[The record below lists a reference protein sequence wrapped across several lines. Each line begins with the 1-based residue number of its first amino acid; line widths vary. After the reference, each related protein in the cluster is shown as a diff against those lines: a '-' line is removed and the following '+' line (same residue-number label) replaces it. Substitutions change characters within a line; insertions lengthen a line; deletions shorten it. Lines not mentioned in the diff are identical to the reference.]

1 MRSYIIYGMKK
12 KILVVFTGGTIGSS
26 AKGGSVGLY
35 AGSRKLLLDAY
46 REKFGDTISFDT
58 KTPLNILSENV
69 QAEDLKTL
77 YDCVNGT
84 NFSLYDGIIITHGT
98 DTLCFTVNWFSR
110 VMRATAVP
118 IVFVSALFPLTDPR
132 SNGLT
137 NFSGAVDFIEQAGV
151 KGVYCAFANDNEN
164 CKIHIGSRLIYPDE
178 TNGFYH
184 SVLDA
189 YFAEIVDGKV
199 KFNSN
204 PYTPAAEEV
213 RAYRGENADA
223 ELSTEV
229 MLITMR
235 SLLNFASYDFSR
247 KKPKA
252 VVVELSHSGTVCTE
266 GNALNFVNFAQY
278 CKECG
283 VEVVISP
290 VFSSAGV
297 YESMKNLPDNVNTAY
312 DITLE
317 MTLAKVMSAIG
328 AGLPAKAYLN
338 EEGFFDK
345 VVKRR

>member
-1 MRSYIIYGMKK
+1 MKK

-26 AKGGSVGLY
+26 AKDGSVGLY
-35 AGSRKLLLDAY
+35 AGSRKQLLDEY
-46 REKFGDTISFDT
+46 RTRFGEDIGFDT
-58 KTPLNILSENV
+58 QTPLNILSENV
-69 QAEDLKTL
+69 QAEDLLKL
-77 YDCVNGT
+77 YNCVRGVD
-84 NFSLYDGIIITHGT
+84 FSLYDGIIITHGT
-98 DTLCFTVNWFSR
+98 DTLCFSVNWFSR
-110 VMRATAVP
+110 VMRDTP
-118 IVFVSALFPLTDPR
+118 IPIIFVSSLFPLSDAR

-137 NFSGAVDFIEQAGV
+137 NFAGAVDFIEQTHL

-189 YFAEIVDGKV
+189 YFAEVDGGKV
-199 KFNSN
+199 RFNDN
-204 PYTPAAEEV
+204 AYTPTPDEV
-213 RAYRGENADA
+213 RAYDGKGANAA
-223 ELSTEV
+223 LSTEV

-247 KKPKA
+247 KRPKA

-266 GNALNFVNFAQY
+266 GSALNFVNFAKY
-278 CKECG
+278 CKSHK

-290 VFSSAGV
+290 VFTGAGV
-297 YESMKNLPDNVNTAY
+297 YESMHSIPANVVTAY

-328 AGLPAKAYLN
+328 EGLPASAYLD

>member
-1 MRSYIIYGMKK
+1 MKK
-12 KILVVFTGGTIGSS
+12 KILVVFTGGTIGSD

-46 REKFGDTISFDT
+46 RKQYGDEISFDSQ
-58 KTPLNILSENV
+58 TPLNILSENV
-69 QAEDLKTL
+69 QAEDLLTL
-77 YDCVNGT
+77 YECVNSAD
-84 NFSLYDGIIITHGT
+84 FSQYDGIIITHGT

-110 VMRATAVP
+110 VMRATPVP

-137 NFSGAVDFIEQAGV
+137 NFSGAVDFIEKAGV

-189 YFAEIVDGKV
+189 YFAEIVNEEV
-199 KFNSN
+199 IFNDN
-204 PYTPAAEEV
+204 PYTPSPEEV
-213 RAYRGENADA
+213 REYQGENADA
-223 ELSTEV
+223 ALSTEV

-266 GNALNFVNFAQY
+266 GSALNFVNFAKY

-290 VFSSAGV
+290 VFSGAGV
-297 YESMKNLPDNVNTAY
+297 YESMSSIPRNVHTAY

-328 AGLPAKAYLN
+328 AGLPAAAYLD

-345 VVKRR
+345 VIKRG

>member
-1 MRSYIIYGMKK
+1 MKK
-12 KILVVFTGGTIGSS
+12 KILVVFTGGTIGSN
-26 AKGGSVGLY
+26 AKDGSVGLY
-35 AGSRKLLLDAY
+35 AGSRKLLLDEY
-46 REKFGDTISFDT
+46 EERFGGEITFDSQA
-58 KTPLNILSENV
+58 PLNILSENV
-69 QAEDLKTL
+69 QAEDLLTL
-77 YDCVNGT
+77 YNSVGSAD
-84 NFSLYDGIIITHGT
+84 FSLYDGVIITHGT

-110 VMRATAVP
+110 VMRATPVP

-132 SNGLT
+132 SNGLA
-137 NFSGAVDFIEQAGV
+137 NFCGAVDFIEQANV

-189 YFAEIVDGKV
+189 YFAEITDGKV

-204 PYTPAAEEV
+204 PYAPAPEEV

-223 ELSTEV
+223 KLSTEV

-266 GNALNFVNFAQY
+266 GGALNFVNFAKY
-278 CKECG
+278 CQECG

-290 VFSSAGV
+290 VFTGAGV
-297 YESMKNLPDNVNTAY
+297 YESMRSIPENVNIAY

-317 MTLAKVMSAIG
+317 MTLTKVMSAIG
-328 AGLPAKAYLN
+328 AGLPASAYLV

-345 VVKRR
+345 VIKRR

>member
-1 MRSYIIYGMKK
+1 MKK
-12 KILVVFTGGTIGSS
+12 KILVVFTGGTIGSE
-26 AKGGSVGLY
+26 AKDGSVGLY
-35 AGSRKLLLDAY
+35 AGSKKLLLDAY
-46 REKFGDTISFDT
+46 KRERGDDISFDS
-58 KTPLNILSENV
+58 KSPINILSENV
-69 QAEDLKTL
+69 QAEDLNTM
-77 YDCVNGT
+77 YACVNAT
-84 NFSLYDGIIITHGT
+84 NFDDYDGIIITHGT

-110 VMRATAVP
+110 VMRATPVP
-118 IVFVSALFPLTDPR
+118 IVFVSALFPLTDAR

-137 NFSGAVDFIEQAGV
+137 NFCGAVDFIEKANV

-189 YFAEIVDGKV
+189 YFAEIADGEV
-199 KFNSN
+199 IFNSN
-204 PYTPAAEEV
+204 PYTPSPEEV
-213 RAYRGENADA
+213 RAYKGENADPA
-223 ELSTEV
+223 LSIEV

-235 SLLNFASYDFSR
+235 SLLNFASYDFSH

-266 GNALNFVNFAQY
+266 GNALNFVNFAKY
-278 CKECG
+278 CGECG

-297 YESMKNLPDNVNTAY
+297 YESMSSLPHNVNTAR

-317 MTLAKVMSAIG
+317 MTLTKVMSAIG
-328 AGLPAKAYLN
+328 AGLPASAYLD

-345 VVKRR
+345 VIKRG

>member
-1 MRSYIIYGMKK
+1 MKK
-12 KILVVFTGGTIGSS
+12 KILVVFTGGTIGSN
-26 AKGGSVGLY
+26 AKNGSVGLY
-35 AGSRKLLLDAY
+35 AGSRKLLLDEY
-46 REKFGDTISFDT
+46 KERFGEEITFDS

-69 QAEDLKTL
+69 QAEDLLTL
-77 YDCVNGT
+77 YNSVSSVD
-84 NFSLYDGIIITHGT
+84 FSLYDGIIITHGT

-110 VMRATAVP
+110 VMRATPVP

-137 NFSGAVDFIEQAGV
+137 NFSGAVDFIEQTGL

-189 YFAEIVDGKV
+189 YFAEIADGQV
-199 KFNSN
+199 KFNDN
-204 PYTPAAEEV
+204 PYTPAPEEV
-213 RAYRGENADA
+213 RAYCGESADA
-223 ELSTEV
+223 KLSTEV

-266 GNALNFVNFAQY
+266 GSALNFVNFAKY

-290 VFSSAGV
+290 VFTGAGV
-297 YESMKNLPDNVNTAY
+297 YESMHSIPENVNTAY

-317 MTLAKVMSAIG
+317 MTLTKVMSAIG
-328 AGLPAKAYLN
+328 AGLPASAYLG

-345 VVKRR
+345 VIKRR

>member
-1 MRSYIIYGMKK
+1 MDNSRLKR

-26 AKGGSVGLY
+26 AKGGSVGLNVS
-35 AGSRKLLLDAY
+35 SRKELLDEYAQA
-46 REKFGDTISFDT
+46 KGDAVTFDT
-58 KTPLNILSENV
+58 KSPLNILSENV
-69 QAEDLKTL
+69 QPKDLLTM
-77 YDCVNGT
+77 YECVNSAD
-84 NFSLYDGIIITHGT
+84 FSAYDGIIITHGT

-110 VMRATAVP
+110 VMRATPVP
-118 IVFVSALFPLTDPR
+118 IVFVSSLYPLGDPR
-132 SNGLT
+132 SNGLK
-137 NFSGAVDFIEQAGV
+137 NFSGAVDFIEQTGL

-164 CKIHIGSRLIYPDE
+164 CKIHLGSRLIYPDE

-189 YFAEIVDGKV
+189 YFAEITDGGV
-199 KFNSN
+199 KFNDN
-204 PYTPAAEEV
+204 PYAPTEKSV
-213 RAYRGENADA
+213 RGFKGENAPA
-223 ELSTEV
+223 ALSTEV

-247 KKPKA
+247 KRPKA

-266 GNALNFVNFAQY
+266 GSALNFVNFAEY

-290 VFSSAGV
+290 VFSEAGV
-297 YESMKNLPDNVNTAY
+297 YESMNSIPENVVTAR

-328 AGLPAKAYLN
+328 EGLPAATYLD
-338 EEGFFDK
+338 EDGFFDK
-345 VVKRR
+345 VKRRN

>member
-1 MRSYIIYGMKK
+1 MKK
-12 KILVVFTGGTIGSS
+12 KILVVFTGGTIGSN
-26 AKGGSVGLY
+26 AKDGSVGLY
-35 AGSRKLLLDAY
+35 AGSRKLLLDEY
-46 REKFGDTISFDT
+46 KTRFGDEIAFDSQA
-58 KTPLNILSENV
+58 PLNILSENV
-69 QAEDLKTL
+69 QAEDLLTL
-77 YDCVNGT
+77 YECVNAT
-84 NFSLYDGIIITHGT
+84 DFSLYDGIIITHGT

-110 VMRATAVP
+110 VMRSTPVP

-137 NFSGAVDFIEQAGV
+137 NFSGAVDFIEQTGL

-189 YFAEIVDGKV
+189 YFAEIADGKV
-199 KFNSN
+199 VFNSN
-204 PYTPAAEEV
+204 PYTPAPEEV
-213 RAYRGENADA
+213 RAYSGESADA
-223 ELSTEV
+223 KLSTEV

-266 GNALNFVNFAQY
+266 GSALNFVNFAKY

-290 VFSSAGV
+290 VFTGAGV
-297 YESMKNLPDNVNTAY
+297 YESMNSIPENVNTAY

-317 MTLAKVMSAIG
+317 MTLTKVMSAIG
-328 AGLPAKAYLN
+328 ANLPAAAYLD

-345 VVKRR
+345 VIKRR

>member
-1 MRSYIIYGMKK
+1 MKK
-12 KILVVFTGGTIGSS
+12 KILVVFTGGTIGSDS
-26 AKGGSVGLY
+26 KGGSVGLY

-46 REKFGDTISFDT
+46 KKHYGDEISFDSQ
-58 KTPLNILSENV
+58 TPLNILSENV
-69 QAEDLKTL
+69 QAEDLLTL
-77 YDCVNGT
+77 YECVNST
-84 NFSLYDGIIITHGT
+84 DFSQYDGIIITHGT

-110 VMRATAVP
+110 VMRATPVP

-137 NFSGAVDFIEQAGV
+137 NFSGAVDFIEKAGV

-199 KFNSN
+199 LFNDN
-204 PYTPAAEEV
+204 PYTPSPEEV
-213 RAYRGENADA
+213 RTYKGENADA
-223 ELSTEV
+223 ALSTEV

-266 GNALNFVNFAQY
+266 GSALNFVNFAKY

-297 YESMKNLPDNVNTAY
+297 YESMSSIPHNVHTAY

-328 AGLPAKAYLN
+328 AGLPAAAYLD

>member
-1 MRSYIIYGMKK
+1 MKK
-12 KILVVFTGGTIGSS
+12 KILVVFTGGTIGSN
-26 AKGGSVGLY
+26 AKDGSVGLY
-35 AGSRKLLLDAY
+35 AGSRKLLLDEY
-46 REKFGDTISFDT
+46 KKHYGDDVAFDSQA
-58 KTPLNILSENV
+58 PLNILSENV
-69 QAEDLKTL
+69 QAEDLITL
-77 YDCVNGT
+77 YECVNAT
-84 NFSLYDGIIITHGT
+84 DFFKYDGIIITHGT

-110 VMRATAVP
+110 VMRATPVP

-137 NFSGAVDFIEQAGV
+137 NFSSAVDFIEQANI

-164 CKIHIGSRLIYPDE
+164 CKIHLGSRLIYPDE

-199 KFNSN
+199 IFNDN
-204 PYTPAAEEV
+204 PYTPTPESV
-213 RAYRGENADA
+213 RAYKGQNADA
-223 ELSTEV
+223 ALSTEV

-266 GNALNFVNFAQY
+266 GSALNFVNFAKY

-290 VFSSAGV
+290 VFTEAGV
-297 YESMKNLPDNVNTAY
+297 YESMKSIPENVNTAY
-312 DITLE
+312 DVTLE

-328 AGLPAKAYLN
+328 AGLSANAYLN

-345 VVKRR
+345 VVRRK